1 MTDHH
6 NTNHTAQ
13 TLLDLIQKQKSMNSD
28 MIRELETIHPSHPKY
43 GDIRYLKVLLD
54 SGEDT
59 YFKGFNATQ
68 SFNAKGRCAIKE
80 NPS

>member
-13 TLLDLIQKQKSMNSD
+13 ALLDLIQKQKSMNSD
-28 MIRELETIHPSHPKY
+28 MIRELETIHPSHPQY

-54 SGEDT
+54 SSSTHILKDLTQLSHLMPKED
-59 YFKGFNATQ
+59 AQ
-68 SFNAKGRCAIKE
+68 
-80 NPS
+80 

>member
-13 TLLDLIQKQKSMNSD
+13 ALLDLIQKQKSMNSD
-28 MIRELETIHPSHPKY
+28 MIRELETIHPSHPQY

-54 SGEDT
+54 SSSTHILKDLTQLSNLMPKED
-59 YFKGFNATQ
+59 AQ
-68 SFNAKGRCAIKE
+68 
-80 NPS
+80 

>member
-6 NTNHTAQ
+6 NTNQTAQ
-13 TLLDLIQKQKSMNSD
+13 ALLDLIQKQKSMNSD

-54 SGEDT
+54 SSSTHILKDLTQLSHLMPKED
-59 YFKGFNATQ
+59 AQ
-68 SFNAKGRCAIKE
+68 
-80 NPS
+80 

>member
-6 NTNHTAQ
+6 NTNQTAQ

-54 SGEDT
+54 SSSTHILKDLTQLSHLMPKED
-59 YFKGFNATQ
+59 AQ
-68 SFNAKGRCAIKE
+68 
-80 NPS
+80 

>member
-6 NTNHTAQ
+6 NTNQTAQ
-13 TLLDLIQKQKSMNSD
+13 ALLDLIQKQKSMNSD

-54 SGEDT
+54 SSSTHILKDLTQLSHLMPKEDV
-59 YFKGFNATQ
+59 Q
-68 SFNAKGRCAIKE
+68 
-80 NPS
+80 

>member
-6 NTNHTAQ
+6 NSNHTAQ

-28 MIRELETIHPSHPKY
+28 MIKELEAIHPSHPKY

-54 SGEDT
+54 SSSTHILKDLTHLSNLMPKEDV
-59 YFKGFNATQ
+59 Q
-68 SFNAKGRCAIKE
+68 
-80 NPS
+80 

>member
-6 NTNHTAQ
+6 NTNHTAK

-28 MIRELETIHPSHPKY
+28 MIRELETIHPSHPQY

-54 SGEDT
+54 SSSTHILKDLTQLSHLMPKED
-59 YFKGFNATQ
+59 AQ
-68 SFNAKGRCAIKE
+68 
-80 NPS
+80 

>member
-6 NTNHTAQ
+6 NTNQTAQ
-13 TLLDLIQKQKSMNSD
+13 TLLDLIQKQKSVNSD

-54 SGEDT
+54 SSSTHILKDLTQLSHLMPKED
-59 YFKGFNATQ
+59 AQ
-68 SFNAKGRCAIKE
+68 
-80 NPS
+80 

>member
-28 MIRELETIHPSHPKY
+28 MIRELETIHPSHPQY

-54 SGEDT
+54 SSSTHILKDLTQLSHLMPKED
-59 YFKGFNATQ
+59 AQ
-68 SFNAKGRCAIKE
+68 
-80 NPS
+80 

>member
-6 NTNHTAQ
+6 NANHTAQ

-28 MIRELETIHPSHPKY
+28 MIKELEAIHPSHPKY

-54 SGEDT
+54 SQQHS
-59 YFKGFNATQ
+59 YFKGFNAPQ
-68 SFNAKGRCAIKE
+68 
-80 NPS
+80 

>member
-54 SGEDT
+54 SSSTHILKDLTQISHLVPKED
-59 YFKGFNATQ
+59 AQ
-68 SFNAKGRCAIKE
+68 
-80 NPS
+80 

>member
-6 NTNHTAQ
+6 NTNDTAQ

-28 MIRELETIHPSHPKY
+28 MIRELETIHPSHPQY

-54 SGEDT
+54 SSSTHILKDLTQLSHLMPKED
-59 YFKGFNATQ
+59 AQ
-68 SFNAKGRCAIKE
+68 
-80 NPS
+80 

>member
-6 NTNHTAQ
+6 NTNQTVQ

-54 SGEDT
+54 SSSTHILKDLTQLSHLMPKED
-59 YFKGFNATQ
+59 AQ
-68 SFNAKGRCAIKE
+68 
-80 NPS
+80 

>member
-6 NTNHTAQ
+6 NTNQTSQ

-54 SGEDT
+54 SSSTHILKDLTQLSHLMPKED
-59 YFKGFNATQ
+59 AQ
-68 SFNAKGRCAIKE
+68 
-80 NPS
+80 

>member
-6 NTNHTAQ
+6 NTNQTAQ

-43 GDIRYLKVLLD
+43 GEIRYLKVLLD
-54 SGEDT
+54 SSSTHILKDLTQLSHLMPKED
-59 YFKGFNATQ
+59 AQ
-68 SFNAKGRCAIKE
+68 
-80 NPS
+80 